1 MTTKIMNTLNEIP
14 EEGRSADELM
24 VKAADEIE
32 QLEAKYYDLIYAVS
46 QKWPNETRHETALRY
61 IRQAETITNEPALAR
76 NSHCSDPSGSL
87 LDECLEMLAEVL
99 ESTVD
104 ASTYPDGQNLDYKLR
119 ARIAV
124 VLTKAENSPVHSSE
138 E

>member
-61 IRQAETITNEPALAR
+61 IRQAETITNEPAQSNAEMDNGER
-76 NSHCSDPSGSL
+76 NVKVSRKGG
-87 LDECLEMLAEVL
+87 A
-99 ESTVD
+99 T
-104 ASTYPDGQNLDYKLR
+104 AS
-119 ARIAV
+119 
-124 VLTKAENSPVHSSE
+124 
-138 E
+138 